1 MMQRELEERGEAW
14 AVPAVILLS
23 LIDLLEANN
32 ERLRFLIFD
41 NHEIPNKQQIKAIV
55 PVLCLSGYMYAHVLV
70 HVCVKFSHQIK
81 Y

>member
-1 MMQRELEERGEAW
+1 MIGKNLCLGPFAQFETD
-14 AVPAVILLS
+14 
-23 LIDLLEANN
+23 DLLEAKN